1 MQAEKLIINNKT
13 GKSNNIQTCIQSHW
27 FACYYTSPVASVSV
41 KIHWYTPASE
51 AEKLEILRELVKRF
65 VQFDVETTL
74 PLTVHDTVGV
84 DVDAPICLA

>member
-1 MQAEKLIINNKT
+1 MHKPVSNLIGLLVI
-13 GKSNNIQTCIQSHW
+13 
-27 FACYYTSPVASVSV
+27 TSPVASVSV

-51 AEKLEILRELVKRF
+51 TAKLEMLRELVKQF

-74 PLTVHDTVGV
+74 PLTVHDTLGV

>member
-1 MQAEKLIINNKT
+1 MSNTYNDKFHKPVSSLIGLLVT
-13 GKSNNIQTCIQSHW
+13 
-27 FACYYTSPVASVSV
+27 TSLVESVSV

-51 AEKLEILRELVKRF
+51 AAKLVILRELVKQF

-84 DVDAPICLA
+84 DIEVPICLA